1 MLQML
6 RLKYGKGVIIM
17 SGARRGKVIDE
28 LDEDTHIVSTSPCG
42 VISVILVGA
51 AGAAASIKLYDHAST
66 ASGNVKKMLSTGG
79 TNTPTTV
86 PYCPSRPDAFSNGCV
101 AVVAGTGATA
111 YVSVEPV

>member
-1 MLQML
+1 
-6 RLKYGKGVIIM
+6 M
-17 SGARRGKVIDE
+17 SRARRGEVIDE
-28 LDEDTHIVSTSPCG
+28 LDVDTHIVSTSQCG

-51 AGAAASIKLYDHAST
+51 AATASTIKLYDNAT
-66 ASGNVKKMLSTGG
+66 EAGGNVKKQLSTGG

-86 PYCPSRPDAFSNGCV
+86 VYCPQRPDAFSNGCV